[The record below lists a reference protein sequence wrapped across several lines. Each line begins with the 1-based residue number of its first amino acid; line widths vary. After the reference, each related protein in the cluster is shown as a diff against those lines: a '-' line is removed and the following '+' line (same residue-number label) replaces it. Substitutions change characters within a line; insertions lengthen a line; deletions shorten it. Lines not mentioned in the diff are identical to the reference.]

1 MTHSQQKFFYNN
13 LRQKAGKKFVAT
25 FAFLRVKEIVHSTLV
40 CTIPAELFRDIIEKE
55 KATLIS
61 VASEIW
67 GDIKDIL
74 INVDTSTN
82 VLDLED
88 ETVSNDHNEI
98 EESKNKAE
106 QNKQDEEVKSNK
118 VAVSSSY
125 KKGISS
131 ESSLTKSFSFENFIV
146 GPSNDFAA
154 SVAKAIAHNP
164 GKTSYNPCLIYGRV
178 GLGKTHLLQA
188 IANEVSIHFSKMYIK
203 YISAEDFMND
213 FVFCSRH
220 DQMGNFRNKYR
231 KLDLLLIDDIQFL
244 SGKDGTQDELF
255 HTFNA
260 LSHSFKQMVFSS
272 DRALVYIKDIEER
285 LLSRFQSGMS
295 VDLQPPTPE
304 TAMGILMR
312 SLELQHAQ
320 SLVSSEVIEYISSR
334 LRNNIR
340 DMLGFLN
347 RVIGYSKITEKI
359 VTLDM
364 IKNWALDVQA
374 SKKGKENLSKKIL
387 QEVANFFEL
396 GISDIKSGKRN
407 KSITKVRRVA
417 TYLLREH
424 TDLTYE
430 SIANM
435 LKVSHPSSMTAVQS
449 IEEELR
455 LGTNEVLQE
464 QINSLN
470 AAIFE

>member
-1 MTHSQQKFFYNN
+1 MSHSQNKIFYEN
-13 LRQKAGKKFVAT
+13 LKQKAGKKFVAT
-25 FAFLRVKEIVHSTLV
+25 FSFLRVHEIVHDTLV
-40 CTIPAELFRDIIEKE
+40 CTIPSEIFRKIIEQEKE
-55 KATLIS
+55 TLLS
-61 VASEIW
+61 VAREVW
-67 GDIKDIL
+67 GNIEDIL
-74 INVDTSTN
+74 IKVDTTTN

-88 ETVSNDHNEI
+88 SAHNNEANEHTVKHEIQQKETKKQVS
-98 EESKNKAE
+98 ESTE
-106 QNKQDEEVKSNK
+106 
-118 VAVSSSY
+118 
-125 KKGISS
+125 KKHPG

-146 GPSNDFAA
+146 GPSNDFAS

-164 GKTSYNPCLIYGRV
+164 GKTSYNPCLIYGKV

-188 IANEVSIHFSKMYIK
+188 IANEVSMRFPKMYIK
-203 YISAEDFMND
+203 YISAENFMND

-220 DQMGNFRNKYR
+220 DQMTNFRNKYR

-272 DRALVYIKDIEER
+272 DRALVHIKDIEER

-304 TAMGILMR
+304 TAMGILIR

-320 SLVSSEVIEYISSR
+320 SFIASEVIEYISSR

-347 RVIGYSKITEKI
+347 RVIGYSKITAKI

-364 IKNWALDVQA
+364 IRNWALDVQPN
-374 SKKGKENLSKKIL
+374 KQGKENLAKKIL

-396 GISDIKSGKRN
+396 GISDLKSGKRN
-407 KSITKVRRVA
+407 KPITKARRIA

-430 SIANM
+430 SIAHM
-435 LKVSHPSSMTAVQS
+435 LRVSHPSSMNAVQA
-449 IEEELR
+449 IEEELL

-464 QINSLN
+464 QINILN
-470 AAIFE
+470 VAIFE